1 MLYLF
6 NQQEFNLNGLNLI
19 EFINTIVKQVNN
31 FILYLLQDKMLNIYY
46 YLLIEMLL
54 ALVSF

>member
-46 YLLIEMLL
+46 YLLIEMLP